1 MSFIDRRSFL
11 TCAAAA
17 LSPALGTLPR
27 AAHAGD
33 YPERSLRLVIPFA
46 VGGATDVIGRSF
58 ARVLG
63 DRLGKPVAPDNRPG
77 SGSLIGTDMVAKA
90 APDGYTILVAS
101 LDGLVLQPE
110 LRKSPPYDSQRDLR
124 VITGIASTP
133 ITFTTSP
140 ASGIRSM
147 GELIERAR
155 AQPGKIR
162 YGSPGVGTS
171 PHLAG
176 QMLCKAASISL
187 THVAYRGGAPAISDL
202 LGNHI
207 ELVASV
213 PADVVDKHQ
222 AGVCKVLALTAPRR
236 HSSLPDVTTL
246 VELGY
251 GDMVA
256 LHWFALAA
264 PVGLPA
270 PVGARLA
277 TEAKAALES
286 AELSEQATRL
296 GFDLMRQS
304 GADLNQFVDSER
316 RRWSEIIR
324 ATGATLEG

>member
-1 MSFIDRRSFL
+1 MSSIDRRSFL
-11 TCAAAA
+11 TCAAGA
-17 LSPALGTLPR
+17 LAPTLGALPR
-27 AAHAGD
+27 AALAGD
-33 YPERSLRLVIPFA
+33 YPDRPLRLVIPFA
-46 VGGATDVIGRSF
+46 VGGATDVIGRSY
-58 ARVLG
+58 ARFLG

-101 LDGLVLQPE
+101 LDGLVLQPA
-110 LRKSPPYDSQRDLR
+110 LRRSPPYDSRRDFT

-133 ITFTTSP
+133 ITFATSP

-147 GELIERAR
+147 AELIERAR

-162 YGSPGVGTS
+162 YGSPGIGTS

-176 QMLCKAASISL
+176 QMLCKAAGISL
-187 THVAYRGGAPAISDL
+187 THVAYRGGAPAIGDL

-246 VELGY
+246 AELGY
-251 GDMVA
+251 ADMVA
-256 LHWFALAA
+256 LHWVALAA

-277 TEAKAALES
+277 ADAKAALDS
-286 AELSEQATRL
+286 AELNEQAARL
-296 GFDLMRQS
+296 GFELLHLA
-304 GADLNQFVDSER
+304 GADLNQFVDAER

>member
-1 MSFIDRRSFL
+1 MSSIDRRSFL
-11 TCAAAA
+11 TCAAGA
-17 LSPALGTLPR
+17 LAPTLGTLPLVAR
-27 AAHAGD
+27 AAD
-33 YPERSLRLVIPFA
+33 YPDRPLRLIIPFA
-46 VGGATDVIGRSF
+46 VGGATDVIGRSY
-58 ARVLG
+58 ARFLG

-101 LDGLVLQPE
+101 LDGLVLQPA
-110 LRKSPPYDSQRDLR
+110 LRKSPPYDSRRDLS

-133 ITFTTSP
+133 ITLATSP

-147 GELIERAR
+147 AELIERAR

-176 QMLCKAASISL
+176 QMFCKAAGISL
-187 THVAYRGGAPAISDL
+187 THVAYRGGAPAMADL

-213 PADVVDKHQ
+213 PADVIDKHQ
-222 AGVCKVLALTAPRR
+222 AGACKVLAHTAQRR
-236 HSSLPDVTTL
+236 HASLPDVTTL
-246 VELGY
+246 VEMGY
-251 GDMVA
+251 PDMVA
-256 LHWFALAA
+256 LHWVALAA

-270 PVGARLA
+270 PVSTRLTA
-277 TEAKAALES
+277 DAKLALES
-286 AELSEQATRL
+286 GELKEQAARFGFELLQLSGGEL
-296 GFDLMRQS
+296 G
-304 GADLNQFVDSER
+304 QFVEQER